1 MPERLGRIASRTGKH
16 QDARTDRVLGTARLQ
31 PSRISARLGR
41 KRCAVKIIDPDSA
54 SFERLCYAG
63 EGRPK
68 DPSFVNLRSE
78 AAWTLHN
85 RLDVSHMRYEPPA
98 GSRSTHTRTQP
109 PFHFCPGVYYARL
122 VEELRSLTYGLVSH
136 KTKLMPKDQW
146 STILGHSPDVA
157 DALIQSMLL
166 AS

>member
-1 MPERLGRIASRTGKH
+1 MGSTEAAHK
-16 QDARTDRVLGTARLQ
+16 DRVLGTARLQ
-31 PSRISARLGR
+31 PRRISARLGR
-41 KRCAVKIIDPDSA
+41 KLCAVQIIDPDSA
-54 SFERLCYAG
+54 SFEQLCYAG

-78 AAWTLHN
+78 AAWKLHN
-85 RLDVSHMRYEPPA
+85 RLDVSHLRYEPPA
-98 GSRSTHTRTQP
+98 GSRPAQTRTQP

-122 VEELRSLTYGLVSH
+122 VEELRPLTYGLVGH

-166 AS
+166 AP